1 MPKKLKDLYWFNEMI
16 WFELDWMNCKMQHE
30 KYSKKLLDNSWQ
42 CEKRIIFC
50 FIYLLLS
57 VPGLD
62 TVPLQFSSHVDHL
75 VPGSAQSH
83 KPLGRTRSE
92 PLPQSQRALHTHLL
106 QQQHSAQLLE
116 RLKQQTH
123 LGKVRASKCT
133 LLSILTERTKWAR
146 FREPGQH
153 RDMQIWPVYLLRTH
167 SETRILSLKCFGI
180 FHGR

>member
-1 MPKKLKDLYWFNEMI
+1 MKW
-16 WFELDWMNCKMQHE
+16 
-30 KYSKKLLDNSWQ
+30 
-42 CEKRIIFC
+42 IIFC

-62 TVPLQFSSHVDHL
+62 TVPLQFSSHIDHL
-75 VPGSAQSH
+75 APGSAQPH
-83 KPLGRTRSE
+83 KPLSRTRSE

-133 LLSILTERTKWAR
+133 LPSVVTERTKWAWSW
-146 FREPGQH
+146 EPGQH
-153 RDMQIWPVYLLRTH
+153 TDVQIWPVCLFRTP
-167 SETRILSLKCFGI
+167 SETWILSLKCFGV
-180 FHGR
+180 FHGRIHLWRENFWEIWAHRKSD